1 MKAYPKSV
9 HAVEVFHCGA
19 VMLESMATVDAMMTK
34 DLSDGLQIR
43 RVRNAQPSSRA
54 CTAADFVKE
63 HADQLVGDIGLR
75 SPGRPTQSLG
85 RVKLHRKISFL

>member
-1 MKAYPKSV
+1 MKAYPKTV

-19 VMLESMATVDAMMTK
+19 IMLESMATADAMMTK
-34 DLSDGLQIR
+34 DLRDGLQIG
-43 RVRNAQPSSRA
+43 RVRNAQPSGSAR
-54 CTAADFVKE
+54 TAADFVKK

-75 SPGRPTQSLG
+75 SPGRPAQSLG